1 MGRTKKESKECTNI
15 VHYEVKYHNDLN
27 LLNFSQFKE
36 KELDLFFA
44 LCYKANEQNTNVLEI
59 NFDELKKIINYN
71 HVGIARFT
79 EYLESINDKLLSM
92 KMKFKSEKKTTA
104 FVLFKMY
111 SIDHTEKN
119 ITIQVNE
126 SFSYILNNFIQ
137 QYSKLDLLQFSQL
150 NSTYSKNLFRLLK
163 QFSNTGWYEISIE
176 KFREEL
182 GVPPKYRM
190 THIDTRVLEP
200 IKKDLEIYF
209 PNFKIEKIKEGRSIS
224 KLKFSWKVQ
233 KEKISNKQE
242 VKISEELDDAI
253 RKALRNRFIEPFLTA
268 KNMQKILNYFKN
280 EKTVIE
286 GLKFAYKNINKEF
299 KTLNYLIKTI
309 QSSIEEPK
317 LVVSEEISEEIIEK
331 PKKRGR
337 KKKVE
342 VQEEVHYKKFEEY
355 DDYEQLKIEE
365 KALKRLEID
374 IPALTVEKM
383 LKLKET
389 NKDIYFSTLE
399 KYIEEVIQEGDI

>member
-44 LCYKANEQNTNVLEI
+44 LCYKANEQNTNILEI

-79 EYLESINDKLLSM
+79 EYLEGINDKLLSM
-92 KMKFKSEKKTTA
+92 KMKFKNEKKTTA
-104 FVLFKMY
+104 FVLFNMY
-111 SIDHTEKN
+111 SIDHDEKN
-119 ITIQVNE
+119 INIQVNE
-126 SFSYILNNFIQ
+126 NFSYILNNFIQ

-163 QFSNTGWYEISIE
+163 QFASTGWYEISID

-182 GVPPKYRM
+182 GVPTKYRM

-209 PNFKIEKIKEGRSIS
+209 PNFKIEKIKEGRSIN
-224 KLKFSWKVQ
+224 KLKFSWKVE
-233 KEKISNKQE
+233 KEKINNKKE
-242 VKISEELDDAI
+242 IKISEELDNAI
-253 RKALRNRFIEPFLTA
+253 RKALKNRFIEPFLTA

-280 EKTVIE
+280 EKVVIE

-299 KTLNYLIKTI
+299 KTINYLIKTI
-309 QSSIEEPK
+309 KSSIEEPK
-317 LVVSEEISEEIIEK
+317 LVVSEEIVEK
-331 PKKRGR
+331 PKKIVR

-342 VQEEVHYKKFEEY
+342 IQKEEIQYKKFEEY
-355 DDYEQLKIEE
+355 DEFEKLKIEE
-365 KALKRLEID
+365 KALNKLEKD
-374 IPALTVEKM
+374 VPALNIENM
-383 LKLKET
+383 LNLKDKSKELYYSTLKKYIDEILKEGE
-389 NKDIYFSTLE
+389 I
-399 KYIEEVIQEGDI
+399 